1 MKNSLALTTL
11 VSLAAMAFAC
21 TPQVASPPKTA
32 KVAFGAMEP
41 VKPEANAPNGAQASS
56 TPSRRIIAEAPTT
69 CQSYVFKP
77 SECPLATTTNGGATP
92 LDAIDSALAEKDPVT
107 SQKLLAALEGCSQFE
122 PGLIVAL
129 RADLAPP
136 ECADLL
142 TDPVVT
148 NDKILL
154 NIELSQLLRGLSIG
168 ARLLRADDAPPV
180 PHPPFTKDHFEAFL
194 KDEIRPWYGA
204 QSQAIYN
211 LAADGSKLSGYGKAI
226 SAVEAGL
233 SDLRFV
239 ENVRQVPLPEEM
251 NRDAELVE
259 AYSQGLE
266 DALEPRKARGRDAIL
281 VGLLH
286 LGQQGVLNDRR
297 LYRARSQLTKLFSG
311 SRVDALEGLLLPE
324 LPAPS
329 QATVIERLATKLPPF
344 FADRLFT
351 LEQIDSPTVLRALL
365 ERGLPPK
372 IRQHIERRAYEDATL
387 ARLYARALLELGS
400 RYFRPADFTR
410 ATIILGTKGALAG
423 PSAKEARFIA
433 ALAHALT
440 GGPENAVQLMLTG
453 PMLPDSMGKIEQLEK
468 LAKEN
473 SVIGG
478 LAAYDAA
485 HLMSVIPQREPHP
498 EYWEKAAVLFDDAAR
513 KLAQPKQKDLAK
525 ARAEDA
531 RATAKQ
537 IRDNAKVALYSRP
550 TVF

>member
-1 MKNSLALTTL
+1 MKTSLSLTTL
-11 VSLAAMAFAC
+11 FALASMTFAC
-21 TPQVASPPKTA
+21 TPQSAPPPKTA
-32 KVAFGAMEP
+32 KAVEQAKEP
-41 VKPEANAPNGAQASS
+41 AAPDAKAPNGAPSSS
-56 TPSRRIIAEAPTT
+56 TPPRRIIAEAPAT

-77 SECPLATTTNGGATP
+77 AACPLAATTNSSTAS
-92 LDAIDSALAEKDPVT
+92 LEAIDSALAETDPLV
-107 SQKLLAALEGCSQFE
+107 SQKLLSALESCSQFE

-136 ECADLL
+136 ECADVL

-154 NIELSQLLRGLSIG
+154 NIELSQLLRGFSIG

-194 KDEIRPWYGA
+194 KNEIRPWYGA

-226 SAVEAGL
+226 SAIEAGL

-239 ENVRQVPLPEEM
+239 ENVRRVPLPEEM
-251 NRDAELVE
+251 SHDTELVE

-297 LYRARSQLTKLFSG
+297 LFRARAQLTRLFSG
-311 SRVDALEGLLLPE
+311 SRVDALDGLLLPD
-324 LPAPS
+324 LPTPS
-329 QATVIERLATKLPPF
+329 QGTVIERLATKLPPF
-344 FADRLFT
+344 FADRLLT
-351 LEQIDSPTVLRALL
+351 LEQVDSPTVLRALL

-372 IRQHIERRAYEDATL
+372 IRQHFERRAYEDATI

-410 ATIILGTKGALAG
+410 ATIILGTKGALTG

-478 LAAYDAA
+478 LAAYNAA

-498 EYWEKAAVLFDDAAR
+498 EYWEKAAVLFDEAFR
-513 KLAQPKQKDLAK
+513 KLILPKHKDLAK

-537 IRDNAKVALYSRP
+537 IRDNAKVALN
-550 TVF
+550 